1 MTHQDLLNSLNN
13 LVTTYLDE
21 GGDPSIC
28 ADELRE
34 LADEIFGLD
43 PVTPT
48 QTPKEEPEWFKN
60 RKPFEE
66 PKGTMTPCP
75 CGCGGFKIG

>member
-43 PVTPT
+43 PVEPT
-48 QTPKEEPEWFKN
+48 QASEEEPTGKW
-60 RKPFEE
+60 
-66 PKGTMTPCP
+66 TPCP